1 MNKFILFFL
10 LCAISIYCS
19 PLEAGGWKQKEF
31 IITMWL
37 QPPATDENYT
47 VLVRDGYNL
56 TNVSVAG
63 QGALIPTREAV
74 KLLDIAQKNGIKT
87 LIGNNRNCAPFIDS
101 LDDPA
106 KKAQL
111 DELIDSVKAH
121 PAFEG
126 YYLFDEY
133 SAVDFPKWGKVA
145 KYLQERD
152 PDHLI
157 YINLYP
163 TYATKEQLG
172 VFLKESPKGQTG
184 FSDKFAGISTNKET
198 ILAYNEHLKQFVEQ
212 FKPQLISYDHYNFL
226 NTSYETNYF
235 LNLELIRRAALK
247 AGVPF
252 LNIVQASAPDDA
264 PNWRKPNK
272 NELRWLAYTTLAY
285 GGRGISWYLYW
296 GPKIF
301 GGLYEDGKRMP
312 EADFVAEINH
322 EIKALGPELMKL
334 NSTQVYQSE
343 PLPPGAQSIAGCP
356 VKTAGGQYVVG
367 MFKDDDGKS
376 DAFMIMNRDY
386 KKASTAKLTLNLGEG
401 KLLEF
406 SIAKREWI
414 ALKPVTSG
422 SVFNVDLIP
431 GGGKLFKIVK
441 K

>member
-1 MNKFILFFL
+1 M
-10 LCAISIYCS
+10 
-19 PLEAGGWKQKEF
+19 Q
-31 IITMWL
+31 
-37 QPPATDENYT
+37 
-47 VLVRDGYNL
+47 
-56 TNVSVAG
+56 
-63 QGALIPTREAV
+63 
-74 KLLDIAQKNGIKT
+74 T
-87 LIGNNRNCAPFIDS
+87 LIRIKLWDQTVRTQVSRN
-101 LDDPA
+101 
-106 KKAQL
+106 K
-111 DELIDSVKAH
+111 
-121 PAFEG
+121 
-126 YYLFDEY
+126 
-133 SAVDFPKWGKVA
+133 GKTPIWN
-145 KYLQERD
+145 Q
-152 PDHLI
+152 
-157 YINLYP
+157 NLYP

-414 ALKPVTSG
+414 ALKPVISG